1 MSPEYCVSNIDEETR
16 MVFEKSDLEFRESY
30 CLDHCHECY
39 NSAFL
44 AIDGD
49 LIQGKDHATV
59 LNKLAED
66 R

>member
-1 MSPEYCVSNIDEETR
+1 

-59 LNKLAED
+59 LDKLAED